1 MDFDAWARIG
11 VLLVRP
17 GAVVMATPLFGTPF
31 APAVVRLGLTILL
44 AFATAPIVPVP
55 DVAMPGVMMFVTAR
69 ELVIGLS
76 IGLAVRL
83 LIAVAEGAGLLAGYQ
98 VGLSFG
104 AMIDP
109 QSGVRNTTLA
119 ILYTNLALVLCL
131 LLNVHH
137 EVLRAWLASYEALPV
152 GVGAGVDASIAT
164 TIARALGFIFLGAL
178 RLAAPVIAVLL
189 VVEVMMG
196 LMSRAAPSLNLL
208 VVGAPLRLPI
218 GLLVVAA
225 SLAALPTLIS
235 RLTPR
240 AFELAAAAASAF
252 R

>member
-31 APAVVRLGLTILL
+31 APALVRLGLTVLL
-44 AFATAPIVPVP
+44 AFAAAPIVPVP
-55 DVAMPGVMMFVTAR
+55 DVNAPGVLTLVTVR
-69 ELVIGLS
+69 EFMIGLA

-83 LIAVAEGAGLLAGYQ
+83 LVAVAEGAGHLTGYQ

-131 LLNVHH
+131 LLDVHH
-137 EVLRAWLASYEALPV
+137 EVVRAWIASYQALPI
-152 GVGAGVDASIAT
+152 GIGGIDASLWT
-164 TIARALGFIFLGAL
+164 MVTRALGFIFIGAL

-208 VVGAPLRLPI
+208 VVGAPLRLPV

-225 SLAALPTLIS
+225 SLAAMPTLIS
-235 RLTPR
+235 RLIPR
-240 AFELAAAAASAF
+240 AFELATLAAGAF